1 MNVLLIDDDTGI
13 RKLLSRELGRRNL
26 NVATAASG
34 EEGLELLERQAFAVV
49 ICDVKMKGI
58 EGLEVLRRIKER
70 DPDTTEVIMLT
81 GHGTIETAIEAIKA
95 GAYHYLTKPVKVAEL
110 AALVTNAAERAQ
122 LRRDNVLL
130 RREVAS
136 TRLRSG
142 DRPPEPLVV
151 GESPSW
157 RTVWKVVGKV
167 GPTDSTVLVLGKS
180 GTGKEMV
187 ARELHR
193 LSTRGGRPFVAVNCA
208 SLSASLLESE
218 LFGHEAGAFT
228 SAQKRRRGL
237 FELADGGTLFL
248 DEIGETSVEFQA
260 NLLRVIETGE
270 YRRVGGDLSLTADV
284 RLIAATNRNLKEE
297 MERGN
302 FREDL
307 FYRLN
312 VLTIELPELRE
323 RYGDVELLAKHFLE
337 DLAPGKALGEEA
349 LKLLARY
356 PWPGNVRELRN
367 VIERMSILAEGDV
380 LCPEDVPA
388 DVREGAEMSMTPAG
402 GVAVPDLGPDDVP
415 PALNEVER
423 LHIEEV
429 LRFTGGNKARAARI
443 LGITAATLYNKLK
456 LYRAQD
462 DEGGARKKATR
473 REPKPRT
480 DRLRGDDEPPQ
491 PAAAGGRQRG
501 GERVGRA

>member
-1 MNVLLIDDDTGI
+1 MALPARGGYRGRFGMSVLLIDDDPGI
-13 RKLLSRELGRRNL
+13 RKLLSRELARRGL
-26 NVATAASG
+26 EVETAATG
-34 EEGLELLERQAFAVV
+34 RDGLERLDRRAFQVV
-49 ICDVKMKGI
+49 VCDVRMPDLD
-58 EGLEVLRRIKER
+58 GLEVLRKIKER

-110 AALVTNAAERAQ
+110 AALIKNAAERAT

-130 RREVAS
+130 RREVAAS
-136 TRLRSG
+136 RRVATAT
-142 DRPPEPLVV
+142 PEQSLVL
-151 GESPSW
+151 GESAA
-157 RTVWKVVGKV
+157 WKTAWKLVGKA
-167 GPTDSTVLVLGKS
+167 GPTESTVLILGKS

-187 ARELHR
+187 AREIHR
-193 LSTRGGRPFVAVNCA
+193 LSPRANRPFVAVNCA
-208 SLSASLLESE
+208 SVSASLLESE

-237 FELADGGTLFL
+237 FELAHGGTLFL

-270 YRRVGGDLSLTADV
+270 YRRVGGDVSLTADV
-284 RLIAATNRNLKEE
+284 RLIAATNRNLKQE
-297 MERGN
+297 MEQGN

-312 VLTIELPELRE
+312 VLAIELPELRE
-323 RYGDVELLAKHFLE
+323 RYGDAEILAKHFLKE
-337 DLAPGKALGEEA
+337 LNPNLRFSPDA

-367 VIERMSILAEGDV
+367 TVERMSILAEGPTLAPD
-380 LCPEDVPA
+380 DIPA
-388 DVREGAEMSMTPAG
+388 DVREGGELNLTPAG
-402 GVAVPDLGPDDVP
+402 GITALQIGLGEVPQSL
-415 PALNEVER
+415 AEVER
-423 LHIEEV
+423 RHIEEV

-456 LYRAQD
+456 VYKAQD
-462 DEGGARKKATR
+462 ENAKAQ
-473 REPKPRT
+473 K
-480 DRLRGDDEPPQ
+480 Q
-491 PAAAGGRQRG
+491 PAS
-501 GERVGRA
+501 

>member
-1 MNVLLIDDDTGI
+1 MHVLLIDDDPGI
-13 RKLLSRELGRRNL
+13 RKLLSRELARRGL

-34 EEGLELLERQAFAVV
+34 EEGLSLLDRQSFSVV
-49 ICDVKMKGI
+49 ICDVKMKGLQ
-58 EGLEVLRRIKER
+58 GLEVLRRIKDR
-70 DPDTTEVIMLT
+70 DVDTTEVIMLT

-110 AALVTNAAERAQ
+110 APLIINAAERAQ

-130 RREVAS
+130 RREVNS
-136 TRLRSG
+136 QRLRARSG
-142 DRPPEPLVV
+142 PPAGPGGTIGVSLVV
-151 GESPSW
+151 GESSAW
-157 RTVWKVVGKV
+157 KQAWKVVGKV

-187 ARELHR
+187 ARELHT
-193 LSTRGGRPFVAVNCA
+193 LSQRSGRPFVAVNCA
-208 SLSASLLESE
+208 SVSASLLESE

-270 YRRVGGDLSLTADV
+270 YRRVGGDVSLIADV
-284 RLIAATNRNLKEE
+284 RVIAATNRRLKEE
-297 MERGN
+297 MEKGN

-323 RYGDVELLAKHFLE
+323 RYGDVQILAKHFLE
-337 DLAPGKALGEEA
+337 ALAPVQSLHPDALR
-349 LKLLARY
+349 LLARY

-367 VIERMSILAEGDV
+367 VIERMSILAEKDV
-380 LCPEDVPA
+380 LGPEEVPA
-388 DVREGAEMSMTPAG
+388 DVREGAEMNMTPAG
-402 GVAVPDLGPDDVP
+402 GVAAPDLGDEDVP
-415 PALNEVER
+415 PSLSQIER
-423 LHIEEV
+423 RHIEEV

-456 LYRAQD
+456 IYKAHD
-462 DEGGARKKATR
+462 AEGTPRRKGTRKTARTKT
-473 REPKPRT
+473 
-480 DRLRGDDEPPQ
+480 
-491 PAAAGGRQRG
+491 
-501 GERVGRA
+501 